1 MSQAIFLDRD
11 GVINFERGDY
21 TFRIEDFSFVDGI
34 IDACIEWTNKGYPI
48 IIITNQGGIA
58 KKRYGHKNVAVLH
71 QHIIDQLSES
81 GVSITDVY
89 YCPHHSEIESC
100 YCRKPKPLMIERA
113 LHQHN
118 LKSENCVIIGDSD
131 RDIDAA
137 NQAGVQG
144 IKITANHLPNNIIEL
159 VEDVFQSR

>member
-58 KKRYGHKNVAVLH
+58 KNRYGHKDVA
-71 QHIIDQLSES
+71 
-81 GVSITDVY
+81 
-89 YCPHHSEIESC
+89 
-100 YCRKPKPLMIERA
+100 LM
-113 LHQHN
+113 L
-118 LKSENCVIIGDSD
+118 V
-131 RDIDAA
+131 
-137 NQAGVQG
+137 
-144 IKITANHLPNNIIEL
+144 HLYN
-159 VEDVFQSR
+159 